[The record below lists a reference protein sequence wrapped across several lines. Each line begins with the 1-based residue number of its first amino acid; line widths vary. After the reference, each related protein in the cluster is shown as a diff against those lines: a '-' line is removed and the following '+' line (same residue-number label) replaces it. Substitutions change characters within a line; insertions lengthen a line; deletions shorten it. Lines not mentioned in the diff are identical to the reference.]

1 MSKNPQQ
8 LPEVRFS
15 RVQNTYSRGILL
27 RILDVSGQRLYYFF
41 LRLVS
46 GREFLSDVF
55 LGLGGLRRRPLDSVE
70 VPCDDWIILLL
81 NGRTPTPAG
90 AAPAPPG
97 KAHPDFAFQEYCC
110 WQSGFSAL

>member
-1 MSKNPQQ
+1 M
-8 LPEVRFS
+8 
-15 RVQNTYSRGILL
+15 

-46 GREFLSDVF
+46 GREFLSDVL

-70 VPCDDWIILLL
+70 VPRDDWIILLM

-90 AAPAPPG
+90 AAPAPHG
-97 KAHPDFAFQEYCC
+97 KAHPDFAFQESCC